1 MVVDDPRRTAATGGS
16 DVRGAPLV
24 ASTGGLA
31 SLRGATLPTI
41 IDREDLMAATLLEL
55 SQQGDV
61 ATISDDSKLD
71 RVQLLTPQQLYELW
85 ERQQWATQD
94 LDFSRDRD
102 DWAGLSDE
110 ERDWFVWGMS
120 AFFIGEERVTT
131 QFSGLVM
138 AYEDEQEEAFLTTQQ
153 VDEARHMQ
161 FFDRFYREV
170 VGVEDTDIEARLARV
185 RENVNDSFVELFDRS
200 LVEAGRTLIADPA
213 NAGAKLDFVTLYHM
227 VIEGTL
233 ALTGQWTITDY
244 WEKTGRMQGFLEG
257 FKNVARD
264 EHRHVAYGTWYLK
277 KACRE
282 NPAFADRVRARL
294 SEHLP
299 VASLVL
305 VPPGQ
310 DPNDWVLLGYTS
322 EQVNR
327 FAFTALTRRL
337 KVIGISLTAPEPA
350 PA

>member
-1 MVVDDPRRTAATGGS
+1 M
-16 DVRGAPLV
+16 
-24 ASTGGLA
+24 ASTL
-31 SLRGATLPTI
+31 L
-41 IDREDLMAATLLEL
+41 DLT
-55 SQQGDV
+55 QQGDV
-61 ATISDDSKLD
+61 ATISDESKLD
-71 RVQLLTPQQLYELW
+71 KIKLLTPQQLYELW
-85 ERQQWATQD
+85 ERQQWLSHQI
-94 LDFSRDRD
+94 DFSQDQD
-102 DWAGLSDE
+102 DWATLTDE
-110 ERDWFVWGMS
+110 EREWFVWGMS
-120 AFFIGEERVTT
+120 AFFVGEERVTT

-170 VGVEDTDIEARLARV
+170 VGMADDGIKARLARV
-185 RENVNDSFVELFDRS
+185 RENVNDDFVQLFDGA
-200 LVEAGRTLIADPA
+200 LVEAERRLIADPA
-213 NAGAKLDFVTLYHM
+213 NVEAKVDFITAYHM

-244 WEKTGRMQGFLEG
+244 WEKTGKMPGFLEG

-277 KACRE
+277 QACTDNE
-282 NPAFADRVRARL
+282 ALANRVRATL
-294 SEHLP
+294 AELLP
-299 VASLVL
+299 IASGVL

-310 DPNDWVLLGYTS
+310 DPNDWELLGYTS
-322 EQVNR
+322 EQVNK

-337 KVIGISLTAPEPA
+337 KVIGVPLAAPEPA